1 MLQNFVSDLLE
12 HLKNYYSDL
21 VDLTPK
27 IIMAVVV
34 FMVSWF
40 IAGRIQAFSGNRLR
54 GKMHDPLL
62 ANFLSRLFRAI
73 FMVIA
78 FLIVLNIIGLK
89 DFATSLAAGAGISAF
104 VVGFALKDIG
114 ENFLAGILL
123 AFKRPFS
130 IGEIIESGG
139 IKGTVIEL
147 NLRDTQ
153 IRSAGKNIYIPNALL
168 VKNVLINYTQE
179 NYLYQDMQVTVD
191 ASAKLELAIS
201 SILQILKLTNGVLKD
216 AGREPSV
223 QASAISGGGIVI
235 SIGYWIRT
243 DSQPSDSQIKSS
255 VILKIMETLNQQDI
269 PLPVNTVEI
278 KQLPIQ

>member
-1 MLQNFVSDLLE
+1 MLHNFVSDLIE
-12 HLKNYYSDL
+12 HLKNYYTDL

-34 FMVSWF
+34 FMISWF
-40 IAGRIQAFSGNRLR
+40 IAGRIQVFSGNRLR

-78 FLIVLNIIGLK
+78 FLVVLNIIGLK

-123 AFKRPFS
+123 AFKRPFA

-139 IKGTVIEL
+139 IKGTVVEL

-153 IRSAGKNIYIPNALL
+153 VRSAGKNIYIPNALL
-168 VKNVLINYTQE
+168 VKNVLINYSQE
-179 NYLYQDMQVTVD
+179 NYLYQDLQVNIDT
-191 ASAKLELAIS
+191 SAKIDLAIS
-201 SILQILKLTNGVLKD
+201 TVLDVLKSTNGILKDK
-216 AGREPSV
+216 GRNISA
-223 QASAISGGGIVI
+223 QASAISGNGVTI
-235 SIGYWIRT
+235 SISYWIRT
-243 DSQPSDSQIKSS
+243 DSSPSDSEIKSN
-255 VILKIMETLNQQDI
+255 VILKIMDSFQQQSI
-269 PLPVNTVEI
+269 PLPTNTVEI
-278 KQLPIQ
+278 KQSPLS